1 MRRVGDKDDGGDDDD
16 DASVSI
22 SFQTGVYSDS
32 LRGKEERIYKVK
44 CF

>member
-32 LRGKEERIYKVK
+32 LREKRRKNLQS
-44 CF
+44 